1 MVERVP
7 TGRAAARHRP
17 TGAASSR
24 WRLAVTA
31 ALAAVVVA
39 TAAACVPP
47 SPPTTPPPTGGSQTF
62 PTLPPGSALP
72 SDQTCRARVRPA
84 PENRVVNTTA
94 NHTVGHATAPD
105 PGNAFTGRVTGNMT
119 GSTDEII
126 QWVACKWGIAEDI
139 VRAQVAKES
148 WWHQDNLGDFTTD
161 ASACAPG
168 HPIGVDGHPGQCP
181 ESVGLMQDR
190 TQYMRPWINDALVSS
205 AYNMD
210 IAYAIWRNC
219 FEGNETWLN
228 TVERGRQY
236 GAGDVWGCV
245 GRWFSGRW
253 YTQPANEYIAGVQ
266 DYLNRRIW
274 TTPDF
279 ANG

>member
-1 MVERVP
+1 MVERVR
-7 TGRAAARHRP
+7 TSRAAARFRGD
-17 TGAASSR
+17 GAAR
-24 WRLAVTA
+24 PRRRLALTA
-31 ALAAVVVA
+31 ALAAVLVA
-39 TAAACVPP
+39 TAAACAPP
-47 SPPTTPPPTGGSQTF
+47 GPPPPPPTGGSQTF

-72 SDQTCRARVRPA
+72 SDQECRSRVRA
-84 PENRVVNTTA
+84 AAENRATTATA
-94 NHTVGHATAPD
+94 NHTVGHATAAD

-119 GSTDEII
+119 GTTDEII
-126 QWVACKWGIAEDI
+126 QWIACKWGIAEDF

-148 WWHQDNLGDFTTD
+148 WWHQDTLGDFTTD
-161 ASACAPG
+161 ASACAPK
-168 HPIGVDGHPGQCP
+168 HPIGVDGRQGQCP

-190 TQYMRPWINDALVSS
+190 TQYMRPWIDDALASS

-236 GAGDVWGCV
+236 GAGDAWGCV

-253 YTQPANEYIAGVQ
+253 YTQPANDYIAGVQ

-274 TTPDF
+274 TTSDF

>member
-1 MVERVP
+1 MVERVR
-7 TGRAAARHRP
+7 TSSAAARFRGD
-17 TGAASSR
+17 GAAR
-24 WRLAVTA
+24 PRRLLALTVV
-31 ALAAVVVA
+31 LAAVVIA
-39 TAAACVPP
+39 TAAACAPP
-47 SPPTTPPPTGGSQTF
+47 HPTPPPTGGSQTF

-72 SDQTCRARVRPA
+72 SDQECRSRVRPA
-84 PENRVVNTTA
+84 AENRAINTTA

-139 VRAQVAKES
+139 VRSQVAKES
-148 WWHQDNLGDFTTD
+148 WWHQDNLGDYTSDPTI
-161 ASACAPG
+161 CAPG
-168 HPIGVDGHPGQCP
+168 HPIGADGHPGQCP

-219 FEGNETWLN
+219 YEGNETWLN
-228 TVERGRQY
+228 TVERGRPY

-245 GRWFSGRW
+245 GRWFAGRW
-253 YTQPANEYIAGVQ
+253 YTQGANDYIAAVQ

-274 TTPDF
+274 TTSDF
-279 ANG
+279 AAG